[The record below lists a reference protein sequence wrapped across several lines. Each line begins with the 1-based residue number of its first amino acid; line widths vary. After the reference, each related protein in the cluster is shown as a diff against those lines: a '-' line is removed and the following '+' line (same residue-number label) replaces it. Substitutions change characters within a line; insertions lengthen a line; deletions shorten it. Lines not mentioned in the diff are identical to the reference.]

1 MPVATGADLP
11 LEPPVDLTSPR
22 VIHVVGVGGPGM
34 SPIATVLAAMG
45 HAVSGTDIRESA
57 VLDRLRSRGVSVI
70 VGHDPAN
77 IPAAADLVVIST
89 AIPSDNVEVV
99 GAIDRSIPVVGR
111 SPVLRSFASMR
122 RTIAIAGTHG
132 KTTTSSML
140 ALILRAAEAHPSFII
155 GGEVLDLDTS
165 ADWDTGE
172 WFVMEADES
181 DGSGF
186 SVPPEFAVVTNIEP
200 DHLEFHGSV
209 DNLHRAFADFMKST
223 SGRCIVCADD
233 DVARRLG
240 ATVDAL
246 TYGQSPDANYRIVD
260 LRSARDGCTFGVE
273 HDAQLL
279 GTVHLPLPGVHNAL
293 NACAA
298 IAVALEL
305 GIDFAVASDALG
317 KFGGVGRRFQ
327 NRGEAGGVVF
337 IDDYAHLPAEI
348 VAALSAARDG
358 EWRRVVAVFQPHR
371 YSRTEALWREFA
383 NAFDGADILVLTGIY
398 AAGESPRDGVSGK
411 LIVDAVLNSHGRRA
425 VTYIPDR
432 AGLAAF
438 LASKLR
444 PGDLCLTLGA
454 GDLTDIPDE
463 VQALLAAAPGVR
475 A

>member
-11 LEPPVDLTSPR
+11 LDPPIDLTSPR
-22 VIHVVGVGGPGM
+22 VIHVIGVGGPGM

-45 HAVSGTDIRESA
+45 HTVSGTDIRESA

-77 IPAAADLVVIST
+77 IPDACDLVVIST

-99 GAIDRSIPVVGR
+99 GAIERSIPVVGR
-111 SPVLRSFASMR
+111 SPVLRSFAAMR

-140 ALILRAAEAHPSFII
+140 AVILRAAEVHPSFII

-165 ADWDTGE
+165 ADWDAGA

-200 DHLEFHGSV
+200 DHLEYHGSV
-209 DNLHRAFADFMKST
+209 ENLHRAFADFMEST
-223 SGRCIVCADD
+223 TGRCIVCVDD
-233 DVARRLG
+233 GVARRLG
-240 ATVDAL
+240 EDVDAL
-246 TYGQSPDANYRIVD
+246 TYGQSDDADYRIVG

-273 HDAQLL
+273 HDGQLL
-279 GTVHLPLPGVHNAL
+279 GSVHLPLPGVHNAL

-298 IAVALEL
+298 IAVAFEL

-348 VAALSAARDG
+348 MAAVSAARDG

-383 NAFDGADILVLTGIY
+383 DAFDGADILVLTDIY
-398 AAGESPRDGVSGK
+398 AAGESPREGVSGK
-411 LIVDAVLNSHGRRA
+411 LIVDAVLDSHGRHS

-432 AGLAAF
+432 TGLATF

-463 VQALLAAAPGVR
+463 VRAILSTAPGAR
-475 A
+475 P